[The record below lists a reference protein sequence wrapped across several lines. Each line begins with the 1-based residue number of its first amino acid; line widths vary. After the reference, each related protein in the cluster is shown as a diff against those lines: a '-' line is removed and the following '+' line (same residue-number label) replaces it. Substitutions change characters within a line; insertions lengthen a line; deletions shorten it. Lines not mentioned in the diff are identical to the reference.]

1 MSINKI
7 KAFVT
12 AVEYGSLTKAAEQLD
27 YTQPSISHMISS
39 LEMDYGFSLLIRG
52 KNGVKPT

>member
-39 LEMDYGFSLLIRG
+39 LEMD
-52 KNGVKPT
+52 